1 MPPTR
6 IHHHAPPVSLHEK
19 GLMPMS
25 TVQTL
30 VDSGIHFGQRRTNWN
45 PKMARFIFGERNK
58 IHIIDIRETLKGLLL
73 ANASS
78 SKSWPRQGC
87 LLCGHWRRKDS
98 IASMHRG
105 RHALRNEA
113 VGGITIAHS

>member
-6 IHHHAPPVSLHEK
+6 THHHAPPVSLHEK

-73 ANASS
+73 AQSIIEPAATT
-78 SKSWPRQGC
+78 PR
-87 LLCGHWRRKDS
+87 
-98 IASMHRG
+98 
-105 RHALRNEA
+105 
-113 VGGITIAHS
+113 